1 MFDFIVIFSHLF
13 TAIIFVGYVF
23 FDAFFLSNIKNNL
36 EIKKAYFKSSG
47 ITYAMSFLILIVSGI
62 ILAFKEFEF
71 VNKIAFILKISLIIF
86 MFLITILSIYY
97 VKFKNNREHFLVK
110 YSHLIALVLCFLIV
124 LLAKLLLM

>member
-13 TAIIFVGYVF
+13 TAIIFIGYVF
-23 FDAFFLSNIKNNL
+23 FDAIFLSNIKNNL

-47 ITYAMSFLILIVSGI
+47 IIYAISFLILIVSGI

-97 VKFKNNREHFLVK
+97 VKFKNNREYFLVK
-110 YSHLIALVLCFLIV
+110 HSHLIALVLCFLIV